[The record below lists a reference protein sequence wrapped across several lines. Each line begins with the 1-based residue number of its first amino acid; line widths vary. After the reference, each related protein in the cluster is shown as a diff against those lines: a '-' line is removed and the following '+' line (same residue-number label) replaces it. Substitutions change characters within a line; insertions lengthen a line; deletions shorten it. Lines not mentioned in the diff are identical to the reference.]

1 MQLIDARNFWV
12 PMEKSLGNKRRRIGD
27 PQDKAKDP
35 DHIAE
40 ITRIYESF
48 QDGEIRTFL
57 LDGREKELVVSK
69 LFDNDDFGYHKI
81 IVERPLRLNF

>member
-1 MQLIDARNFWV
+1 
-12 PMEKSLGNKRRRIGD
+12 MEKSLGNKRRRIGD

-48 QDGEIRTFL
+48 QDGETRTFL
-57 LDGREKELVVSK
+57 KFEKLIIINDGPYAIRTRYLLLRRQSLYPGELMDQTT
-69 LFDNDDFGYHKI
+69 LF
-81 IVERPLRLNF
+81 